1 MPETAS
7 PAPEEPRQEAEIS
20 AALERRSIVLVG
32 MMGVGKST
40 IGRRLAARLRLPF
53 FDADIE
59 IEAAAGMSIPDIFL
73 AHGEPYFRDGEAR
86 VIARLLNSGPAVIA
100 TGGGAFT
107 EREETRQRIRDKAV
121 SIWLKADV
129 DVIMKRV
136 KRRADRPLLQTED
149 PVATV
154 SRLLEAREPVYQNAD
169 LKILSRDVPHDR
181 IVDECIDAL
190 HDRLCRQRCA
200 GGPKNDANDGYNDY
214 NGRDERHAMTA
225 PLKHSDP
232 ITVDVAL
239 GDRAY
244 DIIIGRDV
252 LSSLGARIAA
262 LRPGVRT
269 AIVTDRTVARH
280 WLEQTQASLV
290 AAGIPA
296 SHVVVDEGE
305 GSKTYAGLEK
315 VSEALIAAK
324 IERNDLVIALGG
336 GVVGDLAGFAAAILR
351 RGVDFVQ
358 VPTSL
363 LAQVDSSVG
372 GKTGIN
378 SPQGKNLLGAFH
390 QPVLVIADTSVL
402 DTLSPRQFRSG
413 YAEVAKYGVLGDEAF
428 FAWLE
433 ANHAD
438 IFSGGAAR
446 EHAIAT
452 SCRAKAAIVS
462 RDERETGERA
472 LLNLGHTFGH
482 ALEAA
487 TGFSDRL
494 FHGEGVAVGM
504 VLAAEF
510 SAQLGMIS
518 QTDAARVERHLA
530 SVGLPTHLQDIAG
543 FAQEGLAD
551 ADALMAL
558 MAQDK
563 KVKRGKLTFILL
575 EAVGRAVIANDVEPS
590 LVRDFLEAKLAKS

>member
-1 MPETAS
+1 
-7 PAPEEPRQEAEIS
+7 
-20 AALERRSIVLVG
+20 
-32 MMGVGKST
+32 
-40 IGRRLAARLRLPF
+40 
-53 FDADIE
+53 
-59 IEAAAGMSIPDIFL
+59 
-73 AHGEPYFRDGEAR
+73 
-86 VIARLLNSGPAVIA
+86 
-100 TGGGAFT
+100 
-107 EREETRQRIRDKAV
+107 
-121 SIWLKADV
+121 
-129 DVIMKRV
+129 
-136 KRRADRPLLQTED
+136 
-149 PVATV
+149 
-154 SRLLEAREPVYQNAD
+154 
-169 LKILSRDVPHDR
+169 
-181 IVDECIDAL
+181 
-190 HDRLCRQRCA
+190 
-200 GGPKNDANDGYNDY
+200 
-214 NGRDERHAMTA
+214 MTA
-225 PLKHSDP
+225 PLKHSDVV
-232 ITVDVAL
+232 TVGVAL

-252 LSSLGARIAA
+252 LASLGARVAA
-262 LRPGVRT
+262 LRPGART
-269 AIVTDRTVARH
+269 AIVTDRTVAKH
-280 WLEQTQASLV
+280 WLEKAEASLA
-290 AAGIPA
+290 AAGIA
-296 SHVVVDEGE
+296 TARVIVDEGE
-305 GSKTYAGLEK
+305 GSKTYAGLER
-315 VSEALIAAK
+315 VSEALIAAR

-390 QPVLVIADTSVL
+390 QPVLVIADTAVL
-402 DTLSPRQFRSG
+402 DTLSPRQFRAG

-428 FAWLE
+428 FTWLE
-433 ANHAD
+433 KNHAD
-438 IFSGGAAR
+438 LFKGSAAR
-446 EHAIAT
+446 EYAVAT

-494 FHGEGVAVGM
+494 FHGEGVAIGM
-504 VLAAEF
+504 VLAAEL
-510 SAQLGMIS
+510 SAELGLIS
-518 QTDAARVERHLA
+518 VQDAARVERHLA
-530 SVGLPTHLQDIAG
+530 EAGLPTHLQDIAG

-575 EAVGRAVIANDVEPS
+575 EAVGRAVIAPNVEPA
-590 LVRDFLEAKLAKS
+590 LVRDFLKEKLAQKK